1 MSGRRD
7 ARGGALALVALLA
20 LLLAACAGA
29 DDGAGGGAADT
40 SATTAVGS
48 SAADSASA
56 AAGGPPP
63 DSNVA
68 PDAAARGT
76 GAPLLASNARGER
89 VLRVCADPNNLPFSN
104 EREEGFENRLAE
116 LLARELGAER
126 VEYTWWAQRRG
137 FFRNTLNAGLCDV
150 VMGVPSSVELAATT
164 RPYYRST
171 YVFVSRAD
179 QRLVVRSLDDSVLRR
194 VKVGVSIIGDD
205 YANAPP
211 AHALAQRGIVENVV
225 GYSVY
230 GDYALPNPPARIVEA
245 VATGEVDVAV
255 VWGPLAGYFA
265 PRQRVKLALAPVTPE
280 IDLPFLPF
288 VFDIAVGVR
297 RGDDSLRTA
306 IDRVLVKRRA
316 EIRRLL
322 DEYGV
327 PYPASHVAAAERP

>member
-7 ARGGALALVALLA
+7 ARGGALALVVLLA

-40 SATTAVGS
+40 SAMAAATAPAVGP

-63 DSNVA
+63 DSNIA

-171 YVFVSRAD
+171 YVFVTRAD
-179 QRLVVRSLDDSVLRR
+179 RGLDIRSLDDEALRR
-194 VKVGVSIIGDD
+194 VRVGVSIIGDD

-211 AHALAQRGIVENVV
+211 AHALAQRGIVGNVV
-225 GYSVY
+225 GFSVY
-230 GDYALPNPPARIVEA
+230 GDYAQPNPPARIVEA
-245 VATGEVDVAV
+245 VAAGDVDVAV
-255 VWGPLAGYFA
+255 VWGPLAG
-265 PRQRVKLALAPVTPE
+265 
-280 IDLPFLPF
+280 
-288 VFDIAVGVR
+288 
-297 RGDDSLRTA
+297 
-306 IDRVLVKRRA
+306 
-316 EIRRLL
+316 
-322 DEYGV
+322 
-327 PYPASHVAAAERP
+327 